1 MVYIERVKLKRFKS
15 FRFADIPLSKGFVCL
30 AGPNGSGKSNLIDG
44 IRFALGEN
52 SLKSLRAKKVADLI
66 SHGSEKA
73 EIYVQFNG
81 ERKHEVKRAIRK
93 DGKTIYRL
101 DGKRMTR
108 ASILD
113 ELARIGVMVGEHN
126 IIAQGEVERIVDI
139 SPKERREIIDSVAG
153 ISEFEEKK
161 KEALL
166 ELSKVEQKINDAT
179 IVLKEREGFL
189 AELEK
194 ERNDALKYNEINA
207 GLRKYRGSLLFI
219 ELKKVE
225 KEFARA
231 TNKYLELKNQEEEV
245 SKKVNEIDAK
255 IKELE
260 EKKNR
265 ITQQINE
272 KAEREKS
279 SLVAEVEQLKTAI
292 NLSIGS
298 KEQKEREAERL
309 KQKLS
314 SLENEKISL
323 NAKMIQLSEESA
335 SIKEKISEVERQIL
349 SFLNEKDK
357 VSKGEALG
365 KEFYEAK
372 LKSANLLK
380 QLEEKRE
387 RARALELEVEKLQS
401 RKQFAEMELKRLESQ
416 APSEKNERESEI
428 KDEMNELKKLSEEV
442 EKQLAM
448 LFEKE
453 KELNQKLPTSEK
465 MLLEVK
471 EKYVTIASK
480 LEAIKETHNQGV
492 RAVLELKQKGMLPG
506 VHGTVGEL
514 CSFDE
519 QYATA
524 IEAAAGNRLDYI
536 VVEDVDTAAKAIDY
550 LKKTKAGRCT
560 FIPLD
565 VKARFIGEEQKEL
578 GRKEGSRGFLLEV
591 VSFDAKYSNVFQFVF
606 GDTLLIDNIEAGKRI
621 GIGKIRMVTMEGDL
635 LEASGAITGGVVKV
649 SSLAKE
655 KAEAER
661 LSSQLAAIKA
671 ERDEIMNS
679 LYSIREE
686 MGKRRKEK
694 SELEVKIK
702 GLELELSH
710 LTQLE
715 EKERKGREEYAKAIS
730 SLKEDVERCSKQISE
745 KNAEIEKLKEESE
758 KLQRAAEEVVKQ
770 LDVEKEEQF
779 KKKMAEFEKQLN
791 DFNSTKASFESELAR
806 CTAELGVMKNRSQSI
821 EEECEPVRKELNKL
835 KSEIHEL
842 EASLERDNK
851 LYEEK
856 SAKIKNLSADLEK
869 LFEERNSIEREI
881 EALALEK
888 GKSGFNYEKF
898 FKDLARYEVLKS
910 NLETRLV
917 DLKAECAAYQDI
929 EQVPGTREEI
939 EAKIKEGEQQLAAL
953 GNVNLKAPELYEEKS
968 RDIKEIKEKVQKLD
982 DERKAVKNMID
993 EIEKKKSAIFMET
1006 FEAVRSN
1013 FRKLFGYAFQ
1023 GEGDLVL
1030 QNPETPLETGL
1041 QIQVKTEK
1049 GETKFIESMSGGE
1062 KSLLTLIF
1070 IFAIHMCKPAPFYLL
1085 DEADAS
1091 LDKENSMKLSKLLK
1105 ELSKNTQF
1113 IVVTHNDSVLISADA
1128 AIGVTRTK
1136 QGSKI
1141 VGVQFNT

>member
-1 MVYIERVKLKRFKS
+1 
-15 FRFADIPLSKGFVCL
+15 PLSKGFVCL
-30 AGPNGSGKSNLIDG
+30 AGPNGSGKSNIVDS

-81 ERKHEVKRAIRK
+81 EKKHEVKRAIRK

-108 ASILD
+108 TSIID
-113 ELARIGVMVGEHN
+113 ELARIGVAVGNHN
-126 IIAQGEVERIVDI
+126 IIAQGEVEKIVDI
-139 SPKERREIIDSVAG
+139 NPKERREIIDSVAG

-189 AELEK
+189 SELEK

-225 KEFARA
+225 KEFTRV
-231 TNKYLELKNQEEEV
+231 TNKYLELKSQEEEV
-245 SKKVNEIDAK
+245 SKKVAEIDAK

-260 EKKNR
+260 ERKNK

-279 SLVAEVEQLKTAI
+279 SLVMEVEQLKTSI
-292 NLSIGS
+292 NLAIGS
-298 KEQKEREAERL
+298 KEQKEREVERL
-309 KQKLS
+309 KQRLS

-323 NAKMIQLSEESA
+323 NARMIQLSEESA
-335 SIKEKISEVERQIL
+335 NIKEKISDVERQTL
-349 SFLNEKDK
+349 SFLNERDR

-372 LKSANLLK
+372 LKSANITK
-380 QLEEKRE
+380 QLEERKE
-387 RARALELEVEKLQS
+387 RIRNLEVEVEKLGS
-401 RKQFAEMELKRLESQ
+401 KKQFAEMELRRLESQ
-416 APSEKNERESEI
+416 LPSEKKERESEI
-428 KDEMNELKKLSEEV
+428 KQEIEELKKLSEEID
-442 EKQLAM
+442 KQLSS
-448 LFEKE
+448 LFERE
-453 KELNQKLPTSEK
+453 KELNQRLPTTER

-471 EKYVTIASK
+471 EKYVTLSSK
-480 LEAIKETHNQGV
+480 LEALKETNQGV
-492 RAVLELKQKGMLPG
+492 KAVLELKQKGMLPG
-506 VHGTVGEL
+506 VYGTVGEL

-536 VVEDVDTAAKAIDY
+536 VVEDVDTAAKAIEY

-565 VKARFIGEEQKEL
+565 VKARFITDEQKEL
-578 GRKEGSRGFLLEV
+578 SRKEGSKGFLIEV

-606 GDTLLIDNIEAGKRI
+606 GDTLLIENIEAGKRV

-635 LEASGAITGGVVKV
+635 LEVSGAITGGVMKRV

-655 KAEAER
+655 RAEAER
-661 LSSQLAAIKA
+661 LNAQLQEIKA
-671 ERDEIMNS
+671 ERDGIVNS

-702 GLELELSH
+702 GMELELSH
-710 LTQLE
+710 ILQVE
-715 EKERKGREEYAKAIS
+715 EREKKGREEHLKALS
-730 SLKEDVERCSKQISE
+730 SLKEEIEKCSKEIAE
-745 KNAEIEKLKEESE
+745 KNTEIEKLKTEISD
-758 KLQRAAEEVVKQ
+758 LQKASEEVVKQ

-779 KKKMAEFEKQLN
+779 KRKMAEFEKQLN
-791 DFNSTKASFESELAR
+791 DFNSTKTSFESELAR
-806 CTAELGVMKNRSQSI
+806 CTAELEVIKKRAQGI
-821 EEECEPVRKELNKL
+821 DEECEPLRKELNKL
-835 KSEIHEL
+835 RSEINEL
-842 EASLERDNK
+842 EASLQRDNK

-856 SAKIKNLSADLEK
+856 SNKIKNVSADLEK
-869 LFEERNSIEREI
+869 LFEERNSIERQI

-898 FKDLARYEVLKS
+898 FKDLARYEVMKS
-910 NLETRLV
+910 NLETRLA
-917 DLKAECAAYQDI
+917 DLKTECASYQDI
-929 EQVPGTREEI
+929 EQVPGTKEEI
-939 EAKIKEGEQQLAAL
+939 EARIAEGEQQLAAL

-982 DERKAVKNMID
+982 EEKKAIQNMID

-1013 FRKLFGYAFQ
+1013 FRKLFGYAFE

-1030 QNPETPLETGL
+1030 QNPETPLESGL

-1062 KSLLTLIF
+1062 KSLLTLLF
-1070 IFAIHMCKPAPFYLL
+1070 VFAILSLIHPFR
-1085 DEADAS
+1085 A
-1091 LDKENSMKLSKLLK
+1091 
-1105 ELSKNTQF
+1105 
-1113 IVVTHNDSVLISADA
+1113 
-1128 AIGVTRTK
+1128 
-1136 QGSKI
+1136 
-1141 VGVQFNT
+1141 